1 MAIEV
6 KEVEIGELRFQLSPL
21 NAKDQFHLFRRVA
34 PLMAGLGEGFSSIAA
49 ETGRDEDSISDGQ
62 VVKIM
67 SPLFKVLSEM
77 SDAECD
83 YIIDKCMSRVRMF
96 NGQQWAPIF
105 VAGRLQYENVIDM
118 SIMMRLTVETLQH
131 NGIVSFF
138 SDAPDLAMP
147 NGASAAMSP

>member
-6 KEVEIGELRFQLSPL
+6 KEIEIGELRFQLAPL

-34 PLMAGLGEGFSSIAA
+34 PLMAGLGEGFSSIA
-49 ETGRDEDSISDGQ
+49 ETARDDDTITDGQ
-62 VVKIM
+62 VVRIM

-96 NGQQWAPIF
+96 NGTQWAPIM

-118 SIMMRLTVETLQH
+118 SVMMRLTVETLQH

-147 NGASAAMSP
+147 NGASASMSH